1 MRFGGAWGENISHVG
16 VMQLIMAGGMIV
28 PNSKKKKE
36 KEKATV
42 LCGSPHS
49 LS

>member
-16 VMQLIMAGGMIV
+16 VMQLIMAGGMMV
-28 PNSKKKKE
+28 PNSKKKK
-36 KEKATV
+36 KATV
-42 LCGSPHS
+42 LCVSPHT